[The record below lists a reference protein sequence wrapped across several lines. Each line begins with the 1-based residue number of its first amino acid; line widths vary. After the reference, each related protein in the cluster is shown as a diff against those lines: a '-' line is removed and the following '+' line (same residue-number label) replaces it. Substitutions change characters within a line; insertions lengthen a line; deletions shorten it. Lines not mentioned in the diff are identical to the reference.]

1 MATSAKTKF
10 ILITAVAVIL
20 AFARGLQ
27 LKTGADEMS
36 GAHQLGYGFIMI
48 ASLMTASRGF
58 RYLMSLKQ
66 K

>member
-1 MATSAKTKF
+1 MSAKVKF
-10 ILITAVAVIL
+10 QLITAVAVLL
-20 AFARGLQ
+20 AIASGLQ
-27 LKTGADEMS
+27 LKQNFDEMTQL
-36 GAHQLGYGFIMI
+36 HQIGYGFIMI